1 MESKIND
8 IENLKF
14 VNSIKKF
21 GLPIDENK
29 ENSLKQVKGF
39 NYSKV
44 TPTPLKNVSIS
55 SMSP

>member
-1 MESKIND
+1 MESNIND
-8 IENLKF
+8 FENLEF

-29 ENSLKQVKGF
+29 ENTLKKVKGF

-44 TPTPLKNVSIS
+44 TPTQLKNVSL
-55 SMSP
+55 